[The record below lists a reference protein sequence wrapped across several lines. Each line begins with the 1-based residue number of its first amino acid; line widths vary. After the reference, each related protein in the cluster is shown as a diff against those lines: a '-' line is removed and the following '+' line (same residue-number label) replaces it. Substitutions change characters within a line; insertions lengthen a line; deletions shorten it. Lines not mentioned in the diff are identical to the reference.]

1 MDPRY
6 LVIGGGVAVLIA
18 AFALLLLRRRRLP
31 DGPVPKKWR
40 RILRKRVRYFR
51 ELDPAHQEVFLKR
64 VQGFLD
70 DVSIVGAKTKV
81 TLTDK
86 LLVAASAEIPLFGF
100 DQWRYPN
107 LDEVILHGRSFARD
121 FDPAADADVLGIVG
135 NRELSRAMVLSRP
148 ALHQGFGRHTD
159 HNVGIHEFA
168 HLLDMS
174 DGATDGSPDYYL
186 EDGLVGPWMRLVAQE
201 MAKVRAGDSDLDDY
215 AATNEAEFFAVA
227 SEYFFNRPDEL
238 ANDHPKLYAM
248 LEQIF
253 KQHPTLDTPVG
264 TFTDANSAP
273 EELTTDEMSA

>member
-6 LVIGGGVAVLIA
+6 LVIGIGIAILIGG
-18 AFALLLLRRRRLP
+18 FLLLVLRKRKLP

-40 RILRKRVRYFR
+40 KILKKRVRYFR
-51 ELDPAHQEVFLKR
+51 ELDRDQQDLFLKR

-107 LDEVILHGRSFARD
+107 LDEVILHGKSFARD
-121 FDPAADADVLGIVG
+121 FDPNTDDATVLGIVG
-135 NRELSRAMVLSRP
+135 NRELSRTMVLSKP

-159 HNVGIHEFA
+159 HNVGIHEFT

-186 EDGLVGPWMRLVAQE
+186 EDGLVGPWMRLVGKE
-201 MAKVRAGDSDLDDY
+201 MAKVRAGESDLDEY
-215 AATNEAEFFAVA
+215 AATNEAEFFAVS

-238 ANDHPKLYAM
+238 QSDHPALYEM
-248 LEQIF
+248 LESIF
-253 KQHPTLDTPVG
+253 KQDPAADHPVKDYRKTAV
-264 TFTDANSAP
+264 
-273 EELTTDEMSA
+273 